1 MADGRRTARVRT
13 LARRASPWGF
23 PVCYLG
29 WAYLCWLPLVVSGEP
44 VWSFPAVVFLIV
56 GGVSPLL
63 AGLSLLWLSQ
73 GEAGYR
79 DLRRRLLE
87 TGRIGARWGVV
98 LVVFYPA
105 FNLTVAAIALAVGVS
120 SSPLEVISPQRL
132 FDPTALALLVLV
144 ALVVPV
150 IEEVGLRGYWFD
162 QLQARWSALTSSLVL
177 GVVWAAWHVPLVF
190 MTGYYDAT
198 TFQPELW
205 WWLPSIVLTA
215 IIGTWLYNNTHRSVL
230 ALIAFHFAGNLT
242 GETMGFSAELYP
254 AVHLGTALVAA
265 AVVVIWSPESLRGWG
280 TPRPVADRAYSTRQR

>member
-1 MADGRRTARVRT
+1 MGNSRRTARVRA
-13 LARRASPWGF
+13 LANWATPWGF

-29 WAYLCWLPLVVSGEP
+29 WAFLFWLPLVVSGEP

-56 GGVSPLL
+56 GGMSPLL
-63 AGLSLLWLSQ
+63 AGLSLLWLTQ

-87 TGRIGARWGVV
+87 TGRIGVRWGVV

-105 FNLTVAAIALAVGVS
+105 FNLTGAAVALALGVS

-132 FDPTALALLVLV
+132 FDPAALALLVLV
-144 ALVVPV
+144 AVVVPV
-150 IEEVGLRGYWFD
+150 IEEIGLRGYWFD
-162 QLQARWSALTSSLVL
+162 QLQARWRAFTSSLVL

-190 MTGYYDAT
+190 MTGYYEGT

-215 IIGTWLYNNTHRSVL
+215 IVGTWLYNNTHRSVL

-265 AVVVIWSPESLRGWG
+265 AVVVIWSPGSLRGWD
-280 TPRPVADRAYSTRQR
+280 TPRPVVDHARPTRRR